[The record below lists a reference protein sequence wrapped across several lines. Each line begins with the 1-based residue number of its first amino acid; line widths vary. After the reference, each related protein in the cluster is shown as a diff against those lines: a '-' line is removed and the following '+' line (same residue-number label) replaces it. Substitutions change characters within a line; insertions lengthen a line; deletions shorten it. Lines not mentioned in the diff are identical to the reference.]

1 MLGENPK
8 LYKTAALGMSCGA
21 VGQIIANPFDVIKV
35 QMQNEGK
42 RILSGQSP
50 RSGVTSHSFR

>member
-1 MLGENPK
+1 MG
-8 LYKTAALGMSCGA
+8 CGA

-42 RILSGQSP
+42 RVILGLTP
-50 RSGVTSHSFR
+50 RAGVEAFTFR